1 MVTHIFARAWR
12 WSLQSG
18 LLGLVVSGT
27 LACLMPLS
35 LVQAQPKHS
44 EIKDVRPLVRNEQAS
59 VIYKL
64 DLLRQYWLEHV
75 FLTAALV
82 SRPADQRLKS
92 LTKFVDFQHKLE
104 SHRLAIDLVSYSFSE
119 RSELLSLF
127 FKRLQTTMVSDLDHV
142 AYARV
147 LNEVYFQSDLSPGLL
162 QQLKNARQK
171 SLSYATLMQAADP
184 LKITEATAFKDM
196 NLAELVQRW
205 GRAEQDFARLASNK
219 AMIKTYE
226 NLDLTVPPRT
236 VVLTFDDGPHM
247 SNTPI
252 ILDVLKRHGVKAMFF
267 QLGSVFDGQYIGSEN
282 VKTTLQIQERLL
294 KEGHVVANH
303 TYSHPNMSKLAF
315 EAARA
320 QITSAQTFIGA
331 ASKGSANQTRFFR
344 PPYGDSDY
352 KTLLAIEDAGLYP
365 LFWNIDS
372 RDWEAKT
379 PRQLVDNTI
388 KAAEEMDGGI
398 VLLHDIHDVTAQA
411 LSDLIEA
418 LRAKRFGFSIW
429 NGKAF
434 VRQPG

>member
-44 EIKDVRPLVRNEQAS
+44 EIKDLRPLVRNEQAS

>member
-252 ILDVLKRHGVKAMFF
+252 ILDVLKRHQVKAMFF

>member
-12 WSLQSG
+12 LSVLQSG
-18 LLGLVVSGT
+18 FLGLVVCL
-27 LACLMPLS
+27 LACLPPS
-35 LVQAQPKHS
+35 LAQAQAKHS
-44 EIKDVRPLVRNEQAS
+44 EVKDLRPLVRNEQAS
-59 VIYKL
+59 ITYKL
-64 DLLRQYWLEHV
+64 DLLRQYWLEHM

-82 SRPADQRLKS
+82 TRPADQRLKS
-92 LTKFVDFQHKLE
+92 IAKFVDFQHKME

-127 FKRLQTTMVSDLDHV
+127 FERLQATMVSDLDHV

-147 LNEVYFQSDLSPGLL
+147 LKEVYFQSDLSPGLL
-162 QQLKNARQK
+162 LQLKNARQK
-171 SLSYATLMQAADP
+171 SLTYDTLLQAADP
-184 LKITEATAFKDM
+184 LKITEAPAFKDM

-205 GRAEQDFARLASNK
+205 GRAEQDFERVASK
-219 AMIKTYE
+219 KEMFKTYAD
-226 NLDLTVPPRT
+226 LDLNVPPRT

-252 ILDVLKRHGVKAMFF
+252 ILDVLKRHKVKAMFF
-267 QLGSVFDGQYIGSEN
+267 QLGSIFDGDHIGSEN

-315 EAARA
+315 EAART
-320 QITSAQTFIGA
+320 QITSAQRFISK
-331 ASKGSANQTRFFR
+331 ASQGSKNQTRFFR

-372 RDWEAKT
+372 RDWDAKT
-379 PRQLVDNTI
+379 PQQLVDNTL

-429 NGKAF
+429 NGRAF

>member
-12 WSLQSG
+12 LSVLQSSF
-18 LLGLVVSGT
+18 LGLVAVCLLVCLPPS
-27 LACLMPLS
+27 LA
-35 LVQAQPKHS
+35 QAQARHS
-44 EIKDVRPLVRNEQAS
+44 EMKDLRPLVRNEQAS
-59 VIYKL
+59 ITYKL

-82 SRPADQRLKS
+82 TRPADQRLKS
-92 LTKFVDFQHKLE
+92 IAKFVDFQHKME

-119 RSELLSLF
+119 RSELLGLF
-127 FKRLQTTMVSDLDHV
+127 FKRLQATMVSDLDHV

-162 QQLKNARQK
+162 LQLKNARQK
-171 SLSYATLMQAADP
+171 SLSYETLMQATDP
-184 LKITEATAFKDM
+184 LKITEAPVFKDM

-205 GRAEQDFARLASNK
+205 GRAEQDFARIALNK
-219 AMIKTYE
+219 DLVKTYADV
-226 NLDLTVPPRT
+226 DLNVPPRT

-247 SNTPI
+247 RNTPI
-252 ILDVLKRHGVKAMFF
+252 ILDVLKRHKVKAMFF
-267 QLGSVFDGQYIGSEN
+267 QLGSIFDGDYIGSEN

-315 EAARA
+315 EAART
-320 QITSAQTFIGA
+320 QINSAQGFISK
-331 ASKGSANQTRFFR
+331 ASQGSKNQTRFFR

-372 RDWEAKT
+372 RDWDAKT
-379 PRQLVDNTI
+379 PRQLVDNTL

-429 NGKAF
+429 NGRAF